1 MLEVQLIEFILRK
14 KEIFNEVIF
23 QSNYFILNLEPKL
36 RNFPKSF
43 SNGVVFSPTYLGAL
57 ISETGSLVNHKFYG
71 F

>member
-36 RNFPKSF
+36 TKF
-43 SNGVVFSPTYLGAL
+43 SKIIL
-57 ISETGSLVNHKFYG
+57 
-71 F
+71 